1 MKNVKE
7 INIKHGTCYFLI
19 DMINIKEFDS
29 NLLRI
34 DKKSYKDIDISHVDT
49 LQLKKNDDY
58 ENIYSVNPFYL
69 MIGKADGYIKE
80 KNESKYLVFDPTD
93 ENREVL
99 EKYTELGDGIKNDI
113 KAINGG
119 KEGE

>member
-34 DKKSYKDIDISHVDT
+34 DKKSYKDIDISYVDT
-49 LQLKKNDDY
+49 LK
-58 ENIYSVNPFYL
+58 
-69 MIGKADGYIKE
+69 
-80 KNESKYLVFDPTD
+80 
-93 ENREVL
+93 
-99 EKYTELGDGIKNDI
+99 
-113 KAINGG
+113 
-119 KEGE
+119 

>member
-19 DMINIKEFDS
+19 DMINIEEFDS

-34 DKKSYKDIDISHVDT
+34 DKKSYKDIHISHVDT

-99 EKYTELGDGIKNDI
+99 EKCTEFGDGIKNEI
-113 KAINGG
+113 KTTNGG
-119 KEGE
+119 KEDE

>member
-99 EKYTELGDGIKNDI
+99 EKYTELGDGIKNEI

>member
-1 MKNVKE
+1 MGNVKE

>member
-34 DKKSYKDIDISHVDT
+34 DKRSYKDIDISYVDT
-49 LQLKKNDDY
+49 LKLKKMMIRKIFQCKSFLLDDW
-58 ENIYSVNPFYL
+58 
-69 MIGKADGYIKE
+69 
-80 KNESKYLVFDPTD
+80 
-93 ENREVL
+93 
-99 EKYTELGDGIKNDI
+99 
-113 KAINGG
+113 
-119 KEGE
+119 